1 MKKIITAINNP
12 KLNEQLNQLNQY
24 KIVAPD
30 IQYQDGIFEILEKEK
45 EIQFLILSEILY
57 GKNNLKELIQKIK
70 KINSKIKIILILEKE
85 NTEKEK
91 FLKEEN
97 INEIFY
103 HNQFTIKDIIS
114 ILEKENNNTK
124 NIEEEI
130 EIIKKLIL
138 QNKVEQKEKMKVVK
152 QQIDKIKKLFKKK
165 KQEKTLLKNH
175 TIITVAGTSGSGKS
189 IISSLLSVNIKQKLG
204 RVLLIDFDIL
214 NNDIHT
220 IFGKSI
226 LPKRKNKK
234 IKMEQKEIN
243 LRNIKIKINKNLDLI
258 CATKLLFENEKIN
271 LNQLNNI
278 LEKLKKEY
286 AIIIIDTSSECFFDY
301 QKLLLEKS
309 NQIVFLTD
317 INLLEIK
324 KSINLL
330 KIYLQEWQIEIKK
343 FSIIFNKYGKESIDE
358 NILKNI
364 FKEFYILGKLKLN
377 IKYNQIINQN
387 MKKII
392 LNKKTKK
399 EYQNL
404 IEKMFQKE
412 NKKIK
417 KIKGGFY
424 GRKYFAIRE

>member
-12 KLNEQLNQLNQY
+12 KLNEQLKQLNQY

-226 LPKRKNKK
+226 LPNRKNK
-234 IKMEQKEIN
+234 N
-243 LRNIKIKINKNLDLI
+243 
-258 CATKLLFENEKIN
+258 
-271 LNQLNNI
+271 
-278 LEKLKKEY
+278 
-286 AIIIIDTSSECFFDY
+286 
-301 QKLLLEKS
+301 
-309 NQIVFLTD
+309 
-317 INLLEIK
+317 
-324 KSINLL
+324 
-330 KIYLQEWQIEIKK
+330 
-343 FSIIFNKYGKESIDE
+343 
-358 NILKNI
+358 
-364 FKEFYILGKLKLN
+364 
-377 IKYNQIINQN
+377 
-387 MKKII
+387 
-392 LNKKTKK
+392 
-399 EYQNL
+399 
-404 IEKMFQKE
+404 
-412 NKKIK
+412 
-417 KIKGGFY
+417 
-424 GRKYFAIRE
+424 